1 VNGALEAFME
11 WVSNQGFAIAVAA
24 FLLLRLEQKVDRV
37 INLLEK
43 LLAT

>member
-1 VNGALEAFME
+1 MNGALESFME

-37 INLLEK
+37 ISLLEK